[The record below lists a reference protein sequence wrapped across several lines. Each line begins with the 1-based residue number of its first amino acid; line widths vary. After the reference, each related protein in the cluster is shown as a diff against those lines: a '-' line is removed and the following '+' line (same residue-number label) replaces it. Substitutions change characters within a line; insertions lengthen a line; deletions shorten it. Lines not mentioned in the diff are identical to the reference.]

1 MQPVEASGSDD
12 RQLADAIGSSLAE
25 AVEETLMAGTIAKDG
40 DLHWQAGVT
49 VPLLAAQLFNALAS
63 LVLVALELGKLAM
76 WAVKQLR
83 A

>member
-1 MQPVEASGSDD
+1 MQPVEASGSNDQ
-12 RQLADAIGSSLAE
+12 QLADAIGSSPAE
-25 AVEETLMAGTIAKDG
+25 AVEETLMAGIIAKDG
-40 DLHWQAGVT
+40 GLHWQVGVT

-63 LVLVALELGKLAM
+63 LVLVASEMRKLAM